1 MNQGLMV
8 LVALVVGWFAVGS
21 IWNVR
26 KGNAALRWLRGG
38 LKQVGE
44 RSTVRWLG
52 TTAVE
57 MKIAKAR
64 APFEDAAV
72 VLFLEPRDV
81 PWIWGPSR
89 LRGRRDTLILRA
101 RLRKPPAL
109 DVELLDLASWSGR
122 EVLPQLLSE
131 AWSTREPAAPGELAA
146 YFKVDGALPLGD
158 ALLSRARQGGMS
170 VRRLSLRRRE
180 PHLQLHVD
188 LPVPSTSAAEFFD
201 AVRALGEAARA

>member
-21 IWNVR
+21 VWNVR

-38 LKQVGE
+38 LKQVGD

-64 APFEDAAV
+64 SPFEDAAV

-81 PWIWGPSR
+81 PWIWGPCR

-109 DVELLDLASWSGR
+109 DVELLDPASWSGR
-122 EVLPQLLSE
+122 EALPQLLSE
-131 AWSTREPAAPGELAA
+131 AWSKREPSVSGDLAA
-146 YFKVDGALPLGD
+146 YFKVDAALPLGD
-158 ALLSRARQGGMS
+158 ALLSRARQAGIG

-188 LPVPSTSAAEFFD
+188 LPGPSASAAEFFE
-201 AVRALGEAARA
+201 AVRALGETARA